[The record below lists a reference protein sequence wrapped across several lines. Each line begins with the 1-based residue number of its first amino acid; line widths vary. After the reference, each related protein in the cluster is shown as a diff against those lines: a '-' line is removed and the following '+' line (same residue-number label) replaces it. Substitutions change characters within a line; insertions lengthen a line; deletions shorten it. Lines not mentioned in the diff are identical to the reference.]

1 MKGKANR
8 TGRNDRGEQ
17 FTLLIRNVIECPA
30 WAALSTTA
38 QAIYPF
44 IRMEWHGPRSNN
56 NGRIQFSYRQAAK
69 SVGVSLNTAM
79 RGFHDL
85 QAKGFIVVTELGALG
100 VEGVAKG
107 PTYEIT
113 EIEMPNSNRHGG
125 RRLFRDWKKGRDFD
139 VAHHCKNNPK
149 GINGRKIP
157 SLNFRRSHHQNSDVE
172 HVPVAKM
179 TTPCLQ
185 KADVGDVSKV
195 LSIIEFKT
203 SLITTPCAHTSVP
216 DLSLVAGLHLCPLLK
231 NSFG

>member
-1 MKGKANR
+1 MTGKADR

-17 FTLLIRNVIECPA
+17 FTIMIRNVIECPA

-107 PTYEIT
+107 PSYEIT
-113 EIEMPNSNRHGG
+113 EIGLRNSNQHGG
-125 RRLFRDWKKGRDFD
+125 RYLFRNWKKGKDFD
-139 VAHHCKNNPK
+139 VALHVKNNPK

-157 SLNFRRSHHQNSDVE
+157 SSNFKRSHLQNSDVVQ
-172 HVPVAKM
+172 VPIAKM

-185 KADVGDVSKV
+185 NGDVGDVSKASSV
-195 LSIIEFKT
+195 IEFKT
-203 SLITTPCAHTSVP
+203 SLITTPCAHSSVP
-216 DLSLVAGLHLCPLLK
+216 DLSLEAGPHLCPLFK
-231 NSFG
+231 KSFG